1 MLIMFITFRAGIHTN
16 IDPPRLTTLTGGND
30 LIAVVKH
37 DLLSFRGLVSLFY
50 IVFHNNTL
58 HYIGF
63 NYL

>member
-1 MLIMFITFRAGIHTN
+1 MLMMSITIRTGKRPN
-16 IDPPRLTTLTGGND
+16 IDPDIMTSLAGGND
-30 LIAVVKH
+30 LIAVIKH